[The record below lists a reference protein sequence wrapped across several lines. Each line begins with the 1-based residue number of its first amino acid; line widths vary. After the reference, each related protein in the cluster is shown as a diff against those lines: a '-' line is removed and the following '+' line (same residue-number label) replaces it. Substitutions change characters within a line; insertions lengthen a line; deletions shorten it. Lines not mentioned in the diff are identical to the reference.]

1 MRIHI
6 PGPLRSY
13 TQGAGEVSMS
23 AATVGGLLKTLDRNY
38 PGIRFR
44 IVDEQDCIRP
54 HMKIFVNSKYV
65 RALGTPLSAT
75 DEIHVI
81 CALSGG

>member
-1 MRIHI
+1 MLIHI

-13 TQGAGEVSMS
+13 TNGARKVSS
-23 AATVGGLLKTLDRNY
+23 SGADVSGLLLELDRQY
-38 PGIRFR
+38 PGMRFR
-44 IVDEQDCIRP
+44 IIDEQDGIRP
-54 HMKIFVNSKYV
+54 HMKIFVNASQV
-65 RALGTPLSAT
+65 RRLDTRLTPD